1 MIKLILQKPDTIGVL
16 ASTLCVI
23 HCLASPFIF
32 IAHISAIGNY
42 ETSSTWWSNLDY
54 IFLMISFLAVI
65 YSVKNTSKSFI
76 KLALWLSWGT
86 LFLLI
91 INEKIQLVS
100 LPEIM
105 IYITAL
111 SLALFHI
118 YNMKYCKCKT
128 NKCCTHHG

>member
-1 MIKLILQKPDTIGVL
+1 MIKLILQKPDTLGAV

-23 HCLASPFIF
+23 HCLATPLIF
-32 IAHISAIGNY
+32 IAHTSSINGY
-42 ETSSTWWSNLDY
+42 ETSPSWWHNLDC
-54 IFLMISFLAVI
+54 IFLIISFLAVMR
-65 YSVKNTSKSFI
+65 SVKNTSISFM
-76 KLALWLSWGT
+76 KLLLWLSWGA

-105 IYITAL
+105 TYITAL
-111 SLALFHI
+111 SLAVLHI

-128 NKCCTHHG
+128 NKCCTHNG